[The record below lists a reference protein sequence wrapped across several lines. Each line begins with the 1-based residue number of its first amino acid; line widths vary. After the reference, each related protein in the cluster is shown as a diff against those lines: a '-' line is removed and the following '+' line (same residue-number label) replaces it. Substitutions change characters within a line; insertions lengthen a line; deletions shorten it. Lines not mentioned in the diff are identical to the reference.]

1 MPERTVRL
9 FCHSKY
15 FQHRLK
21 RKKKGRGRKKIKK
34 AKIDFLFGEDVIHNV
49 RRFRINFFTVVG
61 NDTCSENKRN
71 TTLLPSSHKL
81 ILDLFHALR
90 REEHVCY

>member
-1 MPERTVRL
+1 M
-9 FCHSKY
+9 
-15 FQHRLK
+15 
-21 RKKKGRGRKKIKK
+21 
-34 AKIDFLFGEDVIHNV
+34 IHNV